1 MAYPQKLLNPGEET
15 IVDLHPHWWF
25 FIKEALFL
33 IISLALAIVVALTA
47 GDGSI
52 AGVLT
57 WITIVLVMIASL
69 RFALRWVS
77 WVTTYF
83 VVTTDRVIFR
93 TGVISR
99 RGIEIPLDASIM
111 CCLTSRF
118 LNA

>member
-1 MAYPQKLLNPGEET
+1 MAYPQKLLNSGEEA

-25 FIKEALFL
+25 FVKEVLFL

-57 WITIVLVMIASL
+57 WITIVMVTFASL

-83 VVTTDRVIFR
+83 VVTTDRVVF
-93 TGVISR
+93 
-99 RGIEIPLDASIM
+99 
-111 CCLTSRF
+111 
-118 LNA
+118 